1 MYYTHISEVTCTDF
15 GKLVLVF
22 EGYAM
27 WTPFFFGQPD
37 PGLFASALTFTVQ
50 SWWYFNC
57 RSYIRCALIT
67 RFLSAQL
74 MDNVQHLQLQF
85 AACRCQ
91 RPISKH
97 AGPHLI
103 FRFIYLSTNATVC
116 FLIFFRTAPLQNE
129 TISKRNRTVG
139 LGRRLFCA
147 QVGTRLFGS
156 SQPFRLKTKPHSIP
170 SRTWIGDFGSRRF
183 DLWMGFRLF
192 GLSVFLG
199 ACGGAATIDPSVS
212 RSNGQP
218 FRSYKSMFDGNFELM
233 GINFFWAKKV
243 HLSITDCPIIL
254 DILSQ

>member
-1 MYYTHISEVTCTDF
+1 MSSRLCTIHTYLRLLALISGSWYLFLRVMQCE
-15 GKLVLVF
+15 LL
-22 EGYAM
+22 
-27 WTPFFFGQPD
+27 FFGQPD

-116 FLIFFRTAPLQNE
+116 FLIFFEPLPSKTKLSRNE
-129 TISKRNRTVG
+129 TEPWDWVVACFAPKLALDCLDRANH
-139 LGRRLFCA
+139 
-147 QVGTRLFGS
+147 FG
-156 SQPFRLKTKPHSIP
+156 
-170 SRTWIGDFGSRRF
+170 
-183 DLWMGFRLF
+183 
-192 GLSVFLG
+192 
-199 ACGGAATIDPSVS
+199 
-212 RSNGQP
+212 
-218 FRSYKSMFDGNFELM
+218 
-233 GINFFWAKKV
+233 
-243 HLSITDCPIIL
+243 
-254 DILSQ
+254 

>member
-1 MYYTHISEVTCTDF
+1 MSSRLCTIHTYLRLLALISGSWYLFLRVMQCE
-15 GKLVLVF
+15 LL
-22 EGYAM
+22 
-27 WTPFFFGQPD
+27 FFFGQPD
-37 PGLFASALTFTVQ
+37 PGLFAPALTFTVQ
-50 SWWYFNC
+50 SWWGFNC

-129 TISKRNRTVG
+129 TISKRNRAVG

-170 SRTWIGDFGSRRF
+170 SRT
-183 DLWMGFRLF
+183 
-192 GLSVFLG
+192 
-199 ACGGAATIDPSVS
+199 
-212 RSNGQP
+212 
-218 FRSYKSMFDGNFELM
+218 
-233 GINFFWAKKV
+233 
-243 HLSITDCPIIL
+243 
-254 DILSQ
+254 

>member
-1 MYYTHISEVTCTDF
+1 MNS
-15 GKLVLVF
+15 
-22 EGYAM
+22 
-27 WTPFFFGQPD
+27 FFFGQPD
-37 PGLFASALTFTVQ
+37 PGLFAPALTFTVQ
-50 SWWYFNC
+50 SWWDFNC

-170 SRTWIGDFGSRRF
+170 SRT
-183 DLWMGFRLF
+183 
-192 GLSVFLG
+192 
-199 ACGGAATIDPSVS
+199 
-212 RSNGQP
+212 
-218 FRSYKSMFDGNFELM
+218 
-233 GINFFWAKKV
+233 
-243 HLSITDCPIIL
+243 
-254 DILSQ
+254 